1 MALPVA
7 AAAAMPFV
15 AKLGQAAASQGTT
28 GLIDGL
34 LGQLFGGMN
43 ARREWRYQKKAMAL
57 QQQYALEQM
66 AKSAEYQLTH
76 DKELFDYQNA
86 YNEPAKVFE
95 RYAAAGINPAA
106 VLGSSGVGV
115 SATVPTGSGSAPS
128 ASGPTGGASPRG
140 LADVSSNPLAFAQI
154 EMADANTDRA
164 RAAANLD
171 NAEADR
177 VRNQTLSKELYEAL
191 ARSEK
196 ALKDAG
202 VNDSNEQARLK
213 GALADIYA
221 AEAVYADVMATYKM
235 QDYIV
240 RYAKDVETYN
250 YIKKYNDEYLDSILT
265 SSILLNFARAY
276 ESSAH
281 GGLLDKESEIA
292 NVRLADLRNWF
303 DVNWET
309 PIPVREINEKGK
321 PTGKVITMTGKELH
335 SKLLGLAVEHSDQET
350 AANWFKTRSEKN
362 ALGYAMLNAVI
373 HGVAGMA
380 SSYIGGRAVG
390 KGLTAGT
397 FSNTGSATTTRSI
410 KRYDSKGNLIGYVL
424 DDMTNAHND
433 AGFSRNNRK

>member
-1 MALPVA
+1 MAAPLPA
-7 AAAAMPFV
+7 LSFGQ
-15 AKLGQAAASQGTT
+15 KLGQSAASQGTT

-43 ARREWRYQKKAMAL
+43 ARREWKYQKKAMAL

-86 YNEPAKVFE
+86 YNEPTKVFE
-95 RYAAAGINPAA
+95 RYAQAGINPAA

-140 LADVSSNPLAFAQI
+140 LADVASNPLAFAQM

-171 NAEADR
+171 NAQADR

-196 ALKDAG
+196 ALNDAG
-202 VNDSNEQARLK
+202 VHDANEQARLK

-221 AEAVYADVMATYKM
+221 AEAVYADVIATYKV

-240 RYAKDVETYN
+240 RYAKDLETYN
-250 YIKKYNDEYLDSILT
+250 YIKKYNDSYLDGILT
-265 SSILLNFARAY
+265 SSVLLNFARAF
-276 ESSAH
+276 EASAH
-281 GGLLDKESEIA
+281 GGLLNKESEIA
-292 NVRLADLRNWF
+292 NVRFDDLRNWF
-303 DVNWET
+303 EVNWET

-321 PTGKVITMTGKELH
+321 PTGKVINMTGKELH
-335 SKLLGLAVEHSDQET
+335 SKLLGLALEHSDQET

-380 SSYIGGRAVG
+380 ASYYGGKAMGKGFATAGSENSVIEHYGAGGEFIGGTRIN
-390 KGLTAGT
+390 KQML
-397 FSNTGSATTTRSI
+397 SNRD
-410 KRYDSKGNLIGYVL
+410 R
-424 DDMTNAHND
+424 
-433 AGFSRNNRK
+433 R